1 MELVSTIATGANW
14 ATGTSCG
21 DEHGPSRSF
30 GAATVGVGPAVVLGM
45 PPCHLEVR
53 GHRGDL
59 PWLPVKGGVS
69 IHPQE
74 YLRRFKALLDCLF
87 LLVYALFQ
95 SIEVLPSLALLAC
108 LFLQGDALMEHFQP
122 LMGNAPQP
130 VHLSLH
136 AEVP

>member
-30 GAATVGVGPAVVLGM
+30 GAAAVRVGPAVVLGV

-59 PWLPVKGGVS
+59 PWLPVDGGVS

-74 YLRRFKALLDCLF
+74 YLRRFEALFDCL
-87 LLVYALFQ
+87 LLPVHALFQ
-95 SIEVLPSLALLAC
+95 SVQVLPPLALLAR
-108 LFLQGDALMEHFQP
+108 LFLQG
-122 LMGNAPQP
+122 N
-130 VHLSLH
+130 
-136 AEVP
+136 